1 MTLNTD
7 TSKTA
12 ETPRIATSDEA
23 KALCTRLLETSA
35 ELVDLL
41 DRETA
46 MLKQGKP
53 GQISTIYVRKS
64 ALNTLLTHDML
75 AFRRDAEF
83 ISMAAPDEISA
94 LRDRHGQL
102 QKSINSNQD
111 ALIAM
116 KAVSESLLHTIA
128 AKASSTVSGPEVYGK
143 GANVSVGAP
152 ARPAAIS
159 VNTVL

>member
-1 MTLNTD
+1 MTLNID
-7 TSKTA
+7 TSEHEKS
-12 ETPRIATSDEA
+12 PRISTPEA
-23 KALCTRLLETSA
+23 AQALCSRLLETSA

-53 GQISTIYVRKS
+53 SEISTVQVRKS
-64 ALNTLLTHDML
+64 ALNAMLIHDMMT
-75 AFRRDAEF
+75 FRRDAEY
-83 ISMAAPDEISA
+83 ISMAAPDEIEA
-94 LRDRHGQL
+94 IKARHGHL
-102 QKSINSNQD
+102 QKSINANQD

-128 AKASSTVSGPEVYGK
+128 SKASTTVAGPETYGK
-143 GANVSVGAP
+143 GANVTVGAP

>member
-1 MTLNTD
+1 MTLNTE
-7 TSKTA
+7 TSNTA
-12 ETPRIATSDEA
+12 DTPRISTPEA
-23 KALCTRLLETSA
+23 AQALCNRLLETSA

-53 GQISTIYVRKS
+53 SQISTVQVRKS
-64 ALNTLLTHDML
+64 ALNALLTHDMMV
-75 AFRRDAEF
+75 FRRDAEF
-83 ISMAAPDEISA
+83 ISMAAPDEIA
-94 LRDRHGQL
+94 AIKDRHGHL
-102 QKSINSNQD
+102 QKSINANQD
-111 ALIAM
+111 ALVAM

-128 AKASSTVSGPEVYGK
+128 SKASSTVSGPETYGK
-143 GANVSVGAP
+143 GASVSVGSP

>member
-1 MTLNTD
+1 MTLNTE
-7 TSKTA
+7 TSNSSD
-12 ETPRIATSDEA
+12 TPRISTSEEA
-23 KALCTRLLETSA
+23 QNLCTRLLETSA

-53 GQISTIYVRKS
+53 SQIGIVHVRKA
-64 ALNTLLTHDML
+64 ALNALLTHDML
-75 AFRRDAEF
+75 VFRRDAEF
-83 ISMAAPDEISA
+83 ISMAAPEEIA
-94 LRDRHGQL
+94 AIKDRHGQL

-128 AKASSTVSGPEVYGK
+128 SKASSTVSGPETYGK
-143 GANVSVGAP
+143 GAGVSVGAP

-159 VNTVL
+159 INTVL